1 MPRNLNPR
9 ILVALVLGLASLGVV
24 SPIAAEF
31 YEVHTQSGAVI
42 ESRYQPKESSWDPSL
57 VLVMT
62 EVGNWVGVPKTDIVE
77 VKTVG
82 NDRGFGYV
90 INPTTIALGWSPNEP
105 SAEEI
110 AAQRTAAGGEGG
122 KDAAVIQA
130 LQALY
135 AGQGGTNV
143 SPYSVQ
149 QFAEPSQAQG
159 IPFRNIPP
167 PTGRND
173 YVNGASA
180 PNQAYDY
187 RY

>member
-1 MPRNLNPR
+1 MPRNLNAR
-9 ILVALVLGLASLGVV
+9 ILVALALGLASLVVV

-31 YEVHTQSGAVI
+31 YEIQTQNGAVI

-62 EVGNWVGVPKTDIVE
+62 EVGNWVGIPKADIVE

-105 SAEEI
+105 TAEEI
-110 AAQRTAAGGEGG
+110 AAQKTAAGGEGG

-135 AGQGGTNV
+135 AGQGGTNANQPP
-143 SPYSVQ
+143 PYSVQ

-159 IPFRNIPP
+159 IPFSNIPP
-167 PTGRND
+167 ATGFNNYFNSSEVPR
-173 YVNGASA
+173 
-180 PNQAYDY
+180 
-187 RY
+187 